1 MSIYE
6 TIITKIFEKKHS
18 VDLEIVNFSRD
29 EITDI
34 CVEYDIRISKNI
46 GDLIYSYKCRRKSLP
61 SSIKLTAPIDKE
73 WIIRQNGSGLYQ
85 IALIKKVNL
94 NIADMEPIYISDRTP
109 KIVKETVINN
119 EQSMLAICRY
129 NKILEKFVGENV
141 HLVQSHLRTNIKG
154 LGQIEIDELFV
165 SHDGKTIFPVQA
177 KNDKEKLNTPQTIQD
192 IMLCEVY
199 YPQMVCR
206 PVIVKQLSPTEL
218 AFIEMGQH
226 NNGEIFIKDEKHYKF
241 IDDSMH

>member
-6 TIITKIFEKKHS
+6 IIITKIFEKKYTT
-18 VDLEIVNFSRD
+18 DLEIINFSRD
-29 EITDI
+29 EISEI
-34 CVEYDIRISKNI
+34 CSEYNIRIPKNI

-61 SSIKLTAPIDKE
+61 TSIKLTAPNDKE
-73 WIIRQNGSGLYQ
+73 WIIRQNGFGLYQ
-85 IALIKKVNL
+85 IALIKKVDLNL
-94 NIADMEPIYISDRTP
+94 TEMEPIYIHDRTP

-129 NKILEKFVGENV
+129 NKILEKFVGEGV

-206 PVIVKQLSPTEL
+206 PVIVKQISPTEL
-218 AFIEMGQH
+218 VFIEMGQTT
-226 NNGEIFIKDEKHYKF
+226 NGEIFIKTEKRFKF
-241 IDDSMH
+241 IEKSVH